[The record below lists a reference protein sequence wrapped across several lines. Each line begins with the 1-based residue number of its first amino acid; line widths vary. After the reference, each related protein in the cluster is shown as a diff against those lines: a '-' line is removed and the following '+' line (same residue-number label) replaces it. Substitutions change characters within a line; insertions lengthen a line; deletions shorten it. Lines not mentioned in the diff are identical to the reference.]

1 MGFKYQITDREGIY
15 FVTITVV
22 DWIDVFTRRELA
34 EIVIDSLS
42 YCQQNKGLI
51 LYAWCLMPSHLHLII
66 SEQQNQNL
74 SDIIRDF
81 KKHTSKQIVSEIAKI
96 NESREWM
103 LNRFKF
109 LGSINPKIILAKFWR
124 DGYHPILLE
133 SNRFLEQKLNYIH
146 ENPVESGLV
155 TEPQYYNYSSA
166 VNYAGGIGLLE
177 VVFLE

>member
-1 MGFKYQITDREGIY
+1 
-15 FVTITVV
+15 
-22 DWIDVFTRRELA
+22 
-34 EIVIDSLS
+34 
-42 YCQQNKGLI
+42 
-51 LYAWCLMPSHLHLII
+51 
-66 SEQQNQNL
+66 
-74 SDIIRDF
+74 
-81 KKHTSKQIVSEIAKI
+81 
-96 NESREWM
+96 M

-109 LGSINPKIILAKFWR
+109 LGSINPKITLAKFWR

-146 ENPVESGLV
+146 ENPVVSGLV